1 MADPEA
7 ENLCQLWLVLHNL
20 EVGLPEI
27 YLVYNKFGENYWNL
41 GLSSKSTVF
50 FVPLKASYSF
60 VSKIVQPQKVR
71 II

>member
-27 YLVYNKFGENYWNL
+27 YLVYNKFGENYWNMGKFGVL
-41 GLSSKSTVF
+41 IKKYSIFCSTLNF
-50 FVPLKASYSF
+50 LQFYYKTCATGKA
-60 VSKIVQPQKVR
+60 
-71 II
+71 